1 MSFSIMCSFIVA
13 LAISAHTGMAVGADM
28 ADKMIWW
35 VGKGKFFTKSM
46 HWCISSL
53 VVELN
58 KSRTNKP
65 GNNPH
70 VIPMSRKFPPKF

>member
-46 HWCISSL
+46 H
-53 VVELN
+53 
-58 KSRTNKP
+58 
-65 GNNPH
+65 
-70 VIPMSRKFPPKF
+70 